1 MSAAAIVSSVLEISA
16 LIAKWIDEGLSN
28 EEIRRRLADPSIV
41 GDRILDGIR
50 ERRQIGRDLLGRDPR

>member
-16 LIAKWIDEGLSN
+16 LIAKWIDEGISN

-41 GDRILDGIR
+41 GDHILDGIR
-50 ERRQIGRDLLGRDPR
+50 ERRQIGRDLLGRDPH